1 MPAAS
6 VISDVVVITLR
17 NDGNVFGPSFPL
29 LSDPALAPAKIY
41 AVINGKT
48 TVQARA
54 LLLSRS

>member
-41 AVINGKT
+41 AVIFGT
-48 TVQARA
+48 QAAQARA
-54 LLLSRS
+54 IFWLWS